1 MKFMSKDYADEVRA
15 DITDNQTQPI
25 EYYNPAFDSV
35 DDTGTSH
42 VSVLAPNGGAVSM
55 TSSVNL

>member
-1 MKFMSKDYADEVRA
+1 MSKDYADEIRA

-25 EYYNPAFDSV
+25 EYYDPAFDGVV
-35 DDTGTSH
+35 DSGTSH

-55 TSSVNL
+55 TSSINL